1 MSLILTNSICLFVH
15 FNSKVYSC
23 CCKKKKD
30 SKEKTEQDWN
40 QGPST
45 PKNIV
50 TKNNDS
56 SEVASVAKEKK

>member
-1 MSLILTNSICLFVH
+1 MLLQ
-15 FNSKVYSC
+15 
-23 CCKKKKD
+23 KKKKD